1 MTASDGQEPV
11 SIDRISDV
19 HHDDKN
25 VNLELTKT
33 DYQGSHNVHEL
44 NGNTERETIGS
55 NHVNVA
61 AIDLDSKM
69 SMNRT
74 TEYELVVPSEATS
87 QESEKVGSDQI
98 NAASVQPE
106 LAPTTFTAGNNVHE
120 SNGNEHLC
128 ENREITISD
137 TDGNINIVS
146 REFINLDNSKN
157 KELIGSSNEAKDH
170 ICSEQV
176 LRRLPICDDEYMNDL
191 HVQCSE
197 VSFTVDNS
205 DCCTVSS
212 ESKNDENGT
221 YCPESNTIDNSK
233 LLYEEERH
241 VQCPEVRFAVGNRDY
256 TASSE
261 SGNDE
266 IGTYCL
272 ELNTMDNPVWLSEEE
287 RLVQCLEVRFAVDN
301 GDCCTASSKSEI
313 DDIGSYWPELNNR
326 NNAAL
331 LLDETNDDL
340 LLDKSSCTVNI
351 ELESNIGFKKRNI
364 GFNANTSDEDVDIP
378 LLSAE
383 AAVRVHSVADP
394 HQHQI
399 NQREPHAMNA
409 IYKFDSTEG
418 YVHPIIIVAEQMNQ
432 QISPKVPGG
441 YIHAI
446 ASSGCS
452 CDQTASD
459 DLVQQEHHL
468 KYHRIEKMRTTLE
481 TCKQLLN
488 VTWCYMYMLI
498 LNLFLHCRN
507 TQGKCN
513 CSDFQNGRD
522 TSTNMRKQFLELF
535 HGARNATT
543 PDTRYFYLS
552 PSYKIQGHT
561 FLQNKICRKY
571 IMHSTCK
578 LNFFIL
584 QVEEDFKHVDGG

>member
-11 SIDRISDV
+11 SIDKISNEV
-19 HHDDKN
+19 HYDDTDS
-25 VNLELTKT
+25 NLALTKT
-33 DYQGSHNVHEL
+33 DDEGSRNVSDNQFTE
-44 NGNTERETIGS
+44 NTENEHIES
-55 NHVNVA
+55 NHVNA
-61 AIDLDSKM
+61 KAIDLDCDM
-69 SMNRT
+69 FTHRT
-74 TEYELVVPSEATS
+74 TTNELVVPSEATS
-87 QESEKVGSDQI
+87 RESERVGSDQI
-98 NAASVQPE
+98 NVASVQHQ
-106 LAPTTFTAGNNVHE
+106 LAPTTFTAENNVHE

-128 ENREITISD
+128 DNREITISD
-137 TDGNINIVS
+137 TDGNTNLLS
-146 REFINLDNSKN
+146 HEFINLDNSKN
-157 KELIGSSNEAKDH
+157 KQLIDSSNEAKDH

-191 HVQCSE
+191 HVQCPE
-197 VSFTVDNS
+197 VRFTVDNR

-212 ESKNDENGT
+212 ESENDENGI
-221 YCPESNTIDNSK
+221 YCPELNIIDNS
-233 LLYEEERH
+233 
-241 VQCPEVRFAVGNRDY
+241 
-256 TASSE
+256 
-261 SGNDE
+261 
-266 IGTYCL
+266 
-272 ELNTMDNPVWLSEEE
+272 VWLSEDE

-331 LLDETNDDL
+331 LLDKPNGDL
-340 LLDKSSCTVNI
+340 LLDKSCCTVNL

-364 GFNANTSDEDVDIP
+364 GFNANTSDEDVDVP

-399 NQREPHAMNA
+399 NQREPHAMHA

-468 KYHRIEKMRTTLE
+468 KFHIIEKMRTTLE

-488 VTWCYMYMLI
+488 ATWCYMYMLI

-507 TQGKCN
+507 TRENVTVRIFKMGDILRQTCAN
-513 CSDFQNGRD
+513 S
-522 TSTNMRKQFLELF
+522 FLNFSMEQEMPL
-535 HGARNATT
+535 HRT
-543 PDTRYFYLS
+543 PDTFIYHLHTRFKVTHS
-552 PSYKIQGHT
+552 FKIRSVANTSCTVHA
-561 FLQNKICRKY
+561 
-571 IMHSTCK
+571 S
-578 LNFFIL
+578 
-584 QVEEDFKHVDGG
+584 

>member
-11 SIDRISDV
+11 SIDIISDV
-19 HHDDKN
+19 
-25 VNLELTKT
+25 NLALTKT
-33 DYQGSHNVHEL
+33 DDQGSHNVYEL
-44 NGNTERETIGS
+44 NGNTEHETIES
-55 NHVNVA
+55 NHANVA
-61 AIDLDSKM
+61 AIDLDSNM

-74 TEYELVVPSEATS
+74 TGYELVVPSEATS
-87 QESEKVGSDQI
+87 QESERVGSDQI
-98 NAASVQPE
+98 NVASVQPE
-106 LAPTTFTAGNNVHE
+106 LAPTTFTAENNVHE
-120 SNGNEHLC
+120 SNGYEHLYV
-128 ENREITISD
+128 NREITISD
-137 TDGNINIVS
+137 TDGNTNLGS

-157 KELIGSSNEAKDH
+157 KQLIDSSNEAKDH
-170 ICSEQV
+170 IGSEQV
-176 LRRLPICDDEYMNDL
+176 LRRFAICDDEYMNDL
-191 HVQCSE
+191 HVQCPE

-212 ESKNDENGT
+212 ESENDEIGT
-221 YCPESNTIDNSK
+221 CCPELNTIDNSAV
-233 LLYEEERH
+233 LSEEERH
-241 VQCPEVRFAVGNRDY
+241 VQCPEVRFAVGNRDC

-266 IGTYCL
+266 IGTYCS
-272 ELNTMDNPVWLSEEE
+272 ELKTMDNSVWLSEDE
-287 RLVQCLEVRFAVDN
+287 RLVQCLEVRIAVDN

-326 NNAAL
+326 NDAAL
-331 LLDETNDDL
+331 LLEKENDDL
-340 LLDKSSCTVNI
+340 LLDNLSCTVNM
-351 ELESNIGFKKRNI
+351 ELESIIGFKKRNI
-364 GFNANTSDEDVDIP
+364 GFNANTCDEDVDVP

-441 YIHAI
+441 YMHAI

-488 VTWCYMYMLI
+488 VTLCYMYMLI

-507 TQGKCN
+507 TRENTTVRIFKMGEILRQTCAN
-513 CSDFQNGRD
+513 S
-522 TSTNMRKQFLELF
+522 FLNFSMEREMPL
-535 HGARNATT
+535 HRT
-543 PDTRYFYLS
+543 PDTFIYHL
-552 PSYKIQGHT
+552 HT
-561 FLQNKICRKY
+561 RFKVTHSFKNKICRKY

-578 LNFFIL
+578 LIFFIL